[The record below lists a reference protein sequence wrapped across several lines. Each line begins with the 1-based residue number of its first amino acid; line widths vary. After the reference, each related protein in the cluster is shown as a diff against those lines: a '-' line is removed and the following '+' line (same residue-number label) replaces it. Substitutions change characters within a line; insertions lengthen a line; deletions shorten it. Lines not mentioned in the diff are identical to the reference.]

1 MNVKVNYPEYW
12 AKRKNRISKDLFDKL
27 YETAKREAVVS
38 DEYGL
43 YKPGTFLHRNTI
55 VTVELENNLW
65 VAHIWSEQPIGMPL
79 IKEVRNTFIPGNIE
93 VAMVM
98 GTRKQED
105 HLKGVILMEIPTNN
119 DSEQ

>member
-12 AKRKNRISKDLFDKL
+12 AKRKNRISKELSDKL
-27 YETAKREAVVS
+27 SETAEREAVVS
-38 DEYGL
+38 DEYGS

-65 VAHIWSEQPIGMPL
+65 VAHIWSEQPIGMPM
-79 IKEVRNTFIPGNIE
+79 IKEVRNKFIPGDIE
-93 VAMVM
+93 VAMVL

-105 HLKGVILMEIPTNN
+105 QLDGVILMEIPTNN
-119 DSEQ
+119 ESGQ

>member
-38 DEYGL
+38 DEYGS

-55 VTVELENNLW
+55 VTVDLKITCGW
-65 VAHIWSEQPIGMPL
+65 L
-79 IKEVRNTFIPGNIE
+79 IYGLSSLSVC
-93 VAMVM
+93 
-98 GTRKQED
+98 
-105 HLKGVILMEIPTNN
+105 L
-119 DSEQ
+119 